1 MSHPGNDQV
10 LDQIRD
16 EISEMDRADKVHFCR
31 DYYGLDTVNNMSE
44 DEMEEKISEIKFDQW
59 PDGPA

>member
-1 MSHPGNDQV
+1 MSHPGNDQI

-31 DYYGLDTVNNMSE
+31 DYYALDTVNNMSE
-44 DEMEEKISEIKFDQW
+44 DEMEEKIGELKLEQY
-59 PDGPA
+59 PDGPQ